1 MDNFHLRPGSL
12 HAWHWSGYITIDSP
26 PELEGPYG
34 GAQGTTTQPATIV
47 VSVPMDGSQPPL
59 SEITNT
65 GTKQVTCLV
74 TPEKLVSVL

>member
-47 VSVPMDGSQPPL
+47 VSVPMDDHSLPYQRSP
-59 SEITNT
+59 T
-65 GTKQVTCLV
+65 LV
-74 TPEKLVSVL
+74 QNKSLAWLLRKSW